1 MSNTGL
7 TETWH
12 SHLNLLEVISETG
25 LIGLMGYG
33 LLLRWL
39 WGYVQDQRMHVAV
52 AGLTAMLA
60 VFPLGPA
67 VGMYSYIGGNLIFL
81 TFTLLIALDRDCPQK
96 SSTSAL

>member
-1 MSNTGL
+1 
-7 TETWH
+7 
-12 SHLNLLEVISETG
+12 
-25 LIGLMGYG
+25 
-33 LLLRWL
+33 
-39 WGYVQDQRMHVAV
+39 MHVAV

-60 VFPLGPA
+60 VFPLGTA